1 MASID
6 DVIRLLEA
14 AKAHEQKVSTKPK
27 SKTTTKPKRKAS
39 AYSQKYAKAFKSIA
53 PKHKKKSGG
62 WKQGVATRHSGSSLT
77 APLYTRGPGGAG
89 RAAWRWIWS
98 RR

>member
-14 AKAHEQKVSTKPK
+14 AREHQQSGSPGKIKNSKKVAISTKKKAP
-27 SKTTTKPKRKAS
+27 RKAS
-39 AYSQKYAKAFKSIA
+39 EYSKKYAKAFKSIA

-62 WKQGVATRHSGSSLT
+62 WKKDG
-77 APLYTRGPGGAG
+77 YK
-89 RAAWRWIWS
+89 RAVKAAHAKAKRM
-98 RR
+98 R